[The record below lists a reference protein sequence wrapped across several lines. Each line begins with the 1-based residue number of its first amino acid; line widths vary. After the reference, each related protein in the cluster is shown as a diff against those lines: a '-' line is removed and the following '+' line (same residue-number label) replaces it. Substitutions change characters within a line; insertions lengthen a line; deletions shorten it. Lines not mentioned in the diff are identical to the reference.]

1 MNNQDIKMFGTT
13 TDSLEGFFD
22 RAYNIN
28 MTLAG
33 MLSDAQELIAMG
45 EIEKANQVMNSV
57 KHYFFE
63 YTDTRNEVVAQK
75 LN

>member
-1 MNNQDIKMFGTT
+1 MQNQDIKMFGTT
-13 TDSLEGFFD
+13 TNSLEGFFD